1 MLEISLAS
9 AIVILWLKNFQ
20 NFGKIA
26 VNTEQSHSHY
36 QDSIPTGAMSK
47 SEAKR
52 IPDSFH

>member
-9 AIVILWLKNFQ
+9 AIVILWLKNLQ

-36 QDSIPTGAMSK
+36 QDSTPTSVMSK
-47 SEAKR
+47 FEAR
-52 IPDSFH
+52 RRPDSFH